1 METVQELVALV
12 PWTFVAQICNL
23 FLQMYLIKRFLF
35 KPINEVIAKRKALAD
50 AQIAEAEAANKE
62 AQAMKADY
70 EQNLAQANAEART
83 IIQDAKRHATLQSEA
98 IVKEAQSQA
107 AALKEKAD
115 ADIAQEK
122 VKAFNEMK
130 DEIGD
135 IAMEIAGKVIEREIS
150 EKDHQKLIEEMI
162 KNVGDIA

>member
-1 METVQELVALV
+1 METVQELVTLV

-23 FLQMYLIKRFLF
+23 FIQVYLIKRFLF

-70 EQNLAQANAEART
+70 EQNLAQANEEART
-83 IIQDAKRHATLQSEA
+83 IIQDAKRHATLQSEE

-150 EKDHQKLIEEMI
+150 EKDHQKLIDEMI

>member
-1 METVQELVALV
+1 METVQELVTIV

-23 FLQMYLIKRFLF
+23 FIQMYLIKRFLF
-35 KPINEVIAKRKALAD
+35 KPINEVIAKRKQLAD
-50 AQIAEAEAANKE
+50 AQISEAEAANKE

-70 EQNLAQANAEART
+70 EKNLAEANADART
-83 IIQDAKRHATLQSEA
+83 IIQDAKRHATIQSEE
-98 IVKEAQSQA
+98 IIKEAQAEA
-107 AALKEKAD
+107 AAMKQKAD

-135 IAMEIAGKVIEREIS
+135 IAMQIAGKVIEREIS

-162 KNVGDIA
+162 KNVGEIA